1 MAFVT
6 ATATDYKD
14 LLDQL
19 LEIITNDYVT
29 TAAVNAGGTGYV
41 VDDILTVAGG
51 TSTHTAT
58 LRVTSVS
65 GGVID
70 GIQVEQHGAYSADPT
85 LTANAVTGG
94 TGSSATIDLTMQV
107 GEWATLRDQVH
118 SSVEQEVIIQGDGS
132 GTDEIYCG
140 IRTFQDGGVSAYNW
154 ELAGFSGYDGGLAW
168 DDQPGISP
176 GRYDAA
182 DTALEGGQFVLLD
195 NASITFWIIHT
206 GRSIKGV
213 TKIGSTYSSFFLG
226 FLDVYATTS
235 ESVYPLYIAGSCAQK
250 DTLFNSSRGCHTNF
264 IDPRSKDDGAS
275 DSASSAVFKY
285 VDGNWYSIANAAEDT
300 GVATT
305 SLVLR
310 STNVVNPT
318 GTQNEDMATK
328 TAENTFLSNPNE
340 ASGKDPQFWSVY
352 KSPTNASP
360 TYQLRPTP
368 DTPDDKTPFWP
379 CMISMTS
386 PATNFAGEI
395 PGAYWL
401 TKAGSSITAEDEIVV
416 GTDRYLVFSSA
427 NQTDDWN
434 YFAVKKTA

>member
-6 ATATDYKD
+6 STATDYKD

-19 LEIITNDYVT
+19 LEIITQDYVT

-41 VDDILTVAGG
+41 VGDILTVAGG

-58 LRVTSVS
+58 LRVTSVA

-70 GIQVEQHGAYSADPT
+70 GIQVEQHGAYTVDPT

-107 GEWATLRDQVH
+107 GEWTTLRDQVH
-118 SSVEQEVIIQGDGS
+118 ASVEQEVIIQGDGS
-132 GTDEIYCG
+132 GSDEIYCG

-154 ELAGFSGYDGGLAW
+154 ELAGFTGYDGGLTW
-168 DDQPGISP
+168 DNQPGISP

-182 DTALEGGQFVLLD
+182 DPANEGGQFVLLA
-195 NASITFWIIHT
+195 NASITFWIFHT
-206 GRSIKGV
+206 GRYVIGV

-226 FLDVYATTS
+226 FLDTYATTS

-250 DTLFNSSRGCHTNF
+250 DTLFNSSRGCHTNY
-264 IDPRSKDDGAS
+264 IDPRSKDDGLT
-275 DSASSAVFKY
+275 DSNSSAVFRY

-305 SLVLR
+305 SLVAR
-310 STNVVNPT
+310 SSNIITPT
-318 GTQNEDMATK
+318 GTHNVSTATQ
-328 TAENTFLSNPNE
+328 TADTYFLSNPNE
-340 ASGKDPQFWSVY
+340 TSGKDPQYWSAY
-352 KSPTNASP
+352 KSPVNASP

-368 DTPDDKTPFWP
+368 DTPSAVTPFWP
-379 CMISMTS
+379 AMITMTS
-386 PATNFAGEI
+386 PATNFAGEVPI
-395 PGAYWL
+395 SYWL
-401 TKAGSSITAEDEIVV
+401 TIAGSSITAEDEIVV
-416 GTDRYLVFSSA
+416 GNDRYLVFSSA